1 MTKQLSHYQSKFQ
14 VKQFPIVLILDEVS
28 GEANIGSLFRLAD
41 AFNIEKIIFCG
52 IPPNLSSNRLKKT
65 ARNTQEQVKFEVFE
79 TTSEAVESCKNDG
92 YELFCLEISSDSV
105 AIDSVAYDQYSK
117 IALVIGNEANGISE
131 EILHKSRKNLHIN
144 MYGNNSSMNVAQAAG
159 IALFEI
165 SKSIVPF
172 DKK

>member
-1 MTKQLSHYQSKFQ
+1 MTKQLSHHQSKFR
-14 VKQFPIVLILDEVS
+14 VKQFPLVLILDEVH

-52 IPPNLSSNRLKKT
+52 NPPNLNSNRLKKT
-65 ARNTQEQVKFEVFE
+65 ARNTQQQVKFEVFDMA
-79 TTSEAVESCKNDG
+79 SEAVESCIEKG
-92 YELFCLEISSDSV
+92 YELFCLEICSDSI
-105 AIDSVAYDQYSK
+105 AIDSVSYDKYPK

-131 EILHKSRKNLHIN
+131 ELLQKSRKNLHIN
-144 MYGNNSSMNVAQAAG
+144 MYGNNSSMNVAQATG

-165 SKSIVPF
+165 TKTIAAF